1 MANINSNDR
10 TPLPGPA
17 DVAEYLGITV
27 ANLAR
32 WRWEGSG
39 PPYRRVGRLIRYRW
53 DEVDQW
59 VEAQAF
65 LTTPEAA
72 R

>member
-1 MANINSNDR
+1 MANTSNDDR
-10 TPLPGPA
+10 TRLPGPP
-17 DVAEYLGITV
+17 DVAEYLGTTI

-32 WRWEGSG
+32 WRWEDSG

-59 VEAQAF
+59 VEAHAIG
-65 LTTPEAA
+65 TTSGGA